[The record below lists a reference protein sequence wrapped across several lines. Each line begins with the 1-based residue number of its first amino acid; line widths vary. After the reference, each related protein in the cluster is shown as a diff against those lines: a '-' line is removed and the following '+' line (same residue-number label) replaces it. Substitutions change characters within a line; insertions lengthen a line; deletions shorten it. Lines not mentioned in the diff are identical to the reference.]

1 MVYLKQF
8 SIPSDKEESDCFF
21 CKNSVQ
27 ELNLYELDQ
36 SCYSQN
42 VYPFKIFNYKRVPT
56 LEFEPITI
64 FYGNNGSGK
73 STLLNLM
80 CEKLRVNRNT
90 NLNITPYFKKYI
102 KLCNYRFE
110 DGVRELPRQS
120 RFIASDDIFDFMLNI
135 RAINEGVDIRRHE
148 LFDEYNAVKKDFTY
162 NGPYP
167 LRSLD
172 DYDEFKRRQ
181 DMKRQ
186 TRNQYTAPK
195 LNTEINL
202 KSNGENAL
210 AFFTSKIQEHALY
223 LLDEPENSLS
233 SEYQLQLAEYLE
245 NAARFFGCQL
255 IISTHSPFLLAMK
268 GAKIYDLDSVPVTE
282 KRWTE
287 LKNVRIYHDFFEKHR
302 EKF

>member
-1 MVYLKQF
+1 M
-8 SIPSDKEESDCFF
+8 
-21 CKNSVQ
+21 
-27 ELNLYELDQ
+27 
-36 SCYSQN
+36 
-42 VYPFKIFNYKRVPT
+42 
-56 LEFEPITI
+56 
-64 FYGNNGSGK
+64 
-73 STLLNLM
+73 
-80 CEKLRVNRNT
+80 NRTT
-90 NLNITPYFKKYI
+90 NLNMTPYFTKYI
-102 KLCNYRFE
+102 NLCKYKLDDYAR
-110 DGVRELPRQS
+110 DIPRQS
-120 RFIASDDIFDFMLNI
+120 RFIASDDVFDFMLNI

-148 LFDEYNAVKKDFTY
+148 LFDEYNAVKY
-162 NGPYP
+162 NGPHQ

-233 SEYQLQLAEYLE
+233 SEYQIRLADYLE

-268 GAKIYDLDSVPVTE
+268 GAKIYDLDTVPVTT
-282 KRWTE
+282 KRWTD

-302 EKF
+302 ESF

>member
-1 MVYLKQF
+1 MVYLKEF
-8 SIPSDKEESDCFF
+8 SIPDDKQESDYVCFEM
-21 CKNSVQ
+21 K
-27 ELNLYELDQ
+27 EMDQ

-42 VYPFKIFNYKRVPT
+42 VYPFKVFNYKRVPT

-73 STLLNLM
+73 STLLNLI
-80 CEKLRVNRNT
+80 CEKLRINRTT
-90 NLNITPYFKKYI
+90 NLNVNPYFS
-102 KLCNYRFE
+102 NYLQFCRYGLA
-110 DGVRELPRQS
+110 DRTRELPRQS

-148 LFDEYNAVKKDFTY
+148 LFDEYNAVKSDFIY

-167 LRSLD
+167 LKSLD

-186 TRNQYTAPK
+186 SRNQYTSPK

-210 AFFTSKIQEHALY
+210 AFFTSKIQENALY

-245 NAARFFGCQL
+245 NAARFFNCQL

-268 GAKIYDLDSVPVTE
+268 GAKIYDLDSVPVTS

>member
-1 MVYLKQF
+1 MVYLKEF
-8 SIPSDKEESDCFF
+8 SIPDDKQESDYVCFEM
-21 CKNSVQ
+21 K
-27 ELNLYELDQ
+27 EMDQ

-42 VYPFKIFNYKRVPT
+42 VYPFKVFNYKRVPT

-73 STLLNLM
+73 STLLNLI
-80 CEKLRVNRNT
+80 CEKLRINRTT
-90 NLNITPYFKKYI
+90 NLNVNPYFS
-102 KLCNYRFE
+102 NYLQFCRYGLA
-110 DGVRELPRQS
+110 DRTRELPRQS

-148 LFDEYNAVKKDFTY
+148 LFDEYNAVKSDFIY

-167 LRSLD
+167 LKSLD

-186 TRNQYTAPK
+186 SRNQYTSPK

-202 KSNGENAL
+202 KSNGEN
-210 AFFTSKIQEHALY
+210 ALY

-245 NAARFFGCQL
+245 NAARFFNCQL

-268 GAKIYDLDSVPVTE
+268 GAKIYDLDSVPVTP

>member
-1 MVYLKQF
+1 MVYLKYF
-8 SIPSDKEESDCFF
+8 RIPNDKEESDCVLGFDP
-21 CKNSVQ
+21 
-27 ELNLYELDQ
+27 EPDRRLYELDQ

-42 VYPFKIFNYKRVPT
+42 VYPFKVFNYKRVPVI
-56 LEFEPITI
+56 EFEPITI

-80 CEKLRVNRNT
+80 CEKLRMNRTT
-90 NLNITPYFKKYI
+90 NLNMTPYFRKYI
-102 KLCNYRFE
+102 NLCDYKLDTYAR
-110 DGVRELPRQS
+110 DIPRGS
-120 RFIASDDIFDFMLNI
+120 KFISSDDVFDFMLNI

-148 LFDEYNAVKKDFTY
+148 LFDEYNSVKEDFKH
-162 NGPYP
+162 NPYQ
-167 LRSLD
+167 LKSLD
-172 DYDEFKRRQ
+172 DYAEFKRRQ

-186 TRNQYTAPK
+186 SRTQYTSPK
-195 LNTEINL
+195 LRTELNL

-210 AFFTSKIQEHALY
+210 AFFMNEIRENSIY

-245 NAARFFGCQL
+245 NAARFYGCQL

-268 GAKIYDLDSVPVTE
+268 GAKIYDLDSVPVTP
-282 KRWTE
+282 KHWTE

>member
-1 MVYLKQF
+1 MVYLKRF
-8 SIPSDKEESDCFF
+8 RIPDDKQESDYVCFHM
-21 CKNSVQ
+21 Q
-27 ELNLYELDQ
+27 ELDQ

-42 VYPFKIFNYKRVPT
+42 VYPFKVFNYKRVPV

-73 STLLNLM
+73 STLLNLIS
-80 CEKLRVNRNT
+80 EKLLIERT
-90 NLNITPYFKKYI
+90 TSLNVTPYFE
-102 KLCNYRFE
+102 NYLQFCQYGLDDRT
-110 DGVRELPRQS
+110 RSIPRQS

-148 LFDEYNAVKKDFTY
+148 LFDEYNAVKDDFKY
-162 NGPYP
+162 NGPYQ
-167 LRSLD
+167 LKNLD
-172 DYDEFKRRQ
+172 DYEEFKRRQ

-186 TRNQYTAPK
+186 SRNQYTAPK
-195 LNTEINL
+195 LRTEINL

-210 AFFTSKIQEHALY
+210 AFFTSKVRENALY

-268 GAKIYDLDSVPVTE
+268 GAKIYDLDSVPVTP

-287 LKNVRIYHDFFEKHR
+287 LKNIRIYHDFFEKHR
-302 EKF
+302 DKF